1 MSISPAMRLR
11 VVVLPQPDGPT
22 RATNSPSSTPSE
34 TRSTATTSPY
44 VLVTSRRVTPAMLFS
59 LCYVLGVR
67 ADGRVNDAILRPA
80 AESSM
85 SAVRRFCLV
94 SFLLALT
101 THQMAALRYEA
112 A

>member
-22 RATNSPSSTPSE
+22 RATNSPSSTSRE

-44 VLVTSRRVTPAMLFS
+44 VLVTSRRVTPAMLIS
-59 LCYVLGVR
+59 LRYLLGVR
-67 ADGRVNDAILRPA
+67 ADGGINDAILRPA

-85 SAVRRFCLV
+85 SVVRRLCRVSSLLGTDDPPDSRLV
-94 SFLLALT
+94 V
-101 THQMAALRYEA
+101 RR
-112 A
+112 